1 MQEPSDFVEGE
12 RRWAAVL
19 FADMASF
26 TSASEALG
34 AERAYHLVSK
44 IISIASTSIESHGGH
59 VLEYA
64 GDSVLAI
71 FGAPV
76 ALENAS
82 LKACEAALTLQRLVA
97 AEAET
102 FARDFQITPRFRIG
116 ISGGEVVLGRM
127 GLEKKLDLKVAGEPV
142 NLAARLQS
150 LAGGNEIWIS
160 DGVFQQVEG
169 FIEAT
174 SLGRR
179 PVKGLT
185 QPQAL
190 YRLDRLRD
198 AETTFAGLHHRGT
211 ARLTGR
217 AAELERLDA
226 LVRLAATRLRVI
238 SLSGPPGIGKSR
250 LAHELLAG
258 GRFDASVHILQCSP
272 QSSGV
277 ALKPFIDVL
286 RAAAGIGDND
296 TSGMRREKLA
306 DLVSQL
312 AIDRPERHA
321 LLGDLMDLSA
331 ASASSLREDTY
342 QRAADTR
349 DFVCETVVALSRRKP
364 MVLLIEDAHW
374 IDQVSDDLIQ
384 ATIRKYADARLA
396 LIVTHR
402 PNYAPAWVRSASVTA
417 ITLQPLSRDATD
429 AMIASYLGTEG
440 IPQEL
445 KALVNAR
452 SEGNPLF
459 VEETLRFLRA
469 GNYITFADGSIGF
482 VPPGKDQVL
491 PGNLQHLVMSRVDAL
506 PADQRAL
513 LQFASVFGRHFL
525 GDALERAARSA
536 VPIAVAL
543 SAFVLQELVE
553 PDPALGSNGFRF
565 KHALIRDALYESI
578 LTTNKHTMHERIAR
592 DLEASAADRLG
603 DVAEILAYHYGEDHA
618 TDKAVE
624 FLWQSALKSMRLYS
638 IAQADRQL
646 AEAVRLISV
655 QADLVSEER
664 YGEIAAAWMRIADQ
678 SGNWTRVKHVAAQVL
693 PRLRA
698 AGPTTALSHSLTY
711 LALAHVHLRD
721 YPAAL
726 ELADEAQRLA
736 ESLND
741 PLALAWAKMAHMR
754 IYEETN
760 WKGREALAQLADQ
773 IVPVAETHHD
783 NHLGLTV
790 RFVLAMSFYSQGLSS
805 KARGAAN
812 ELLRFGEA
820 RGDRRALG
828 YGSWFLSVISFQ
840 EENFRE
846 ALRYAEQC
854 LAVAMPNTSD
864 DKLGATYRAACI
876 MHLGEIERGLAAL
889 RQCEEDAQKKSDIG
903 LLHAIRFGRGIGEL
917 TQGRIG
923 AGLRTLQANS
933 VEVQGTENF
942 LNRHVDKLYR
952 AAMLLS
958 IGLGKGKGAPA
969 AKLGWRDRAL
979 VLAVR
984 PFAVTWAERL
994 LKECEACPTWQ
1005 SGGVFQAQA
1014 QLGLGRIYTARRN
1027 TDLARRH
1034 LLKAKEYAEAQGAR
1048 AIARRADSA
1057 LAVLSESS

>member
-1 MQEPSDFVEGE
+1 MQQPSDFVEGE

-34 AERAYHLVSK
+34 AERAYHLVRK
-44 IISIASTSIESHGGH
+44 IISIASTSIESHGGR

-82 LKACEAALTLQRLVA
+82 LKACEAALALQHLVA
-97 AEAET
+97 EEAES
-102 FARDFQITPRFRIG
+102 FARDFQVAPRFRIG
-116 ISGGEVVLGRM
+116 IGGGEVVLGRM
-127 GLEKKLDLKVAGEPV
+127 GLERKLDLKVAGEPV
-142 NLAARLQS
+142 NLAARLQA
-150 LAGGNEIWIS
+150 LAGEGEIWIS

-179 PVKGLT
+179 QVKGLT

-190 YRLDRLRD
+190 YRLDRLRE
-198 AETTFAGLHHRGT
+198 AETKFAGLNRRGT
-211 ARLTGR
+211 ARLMGR
-217 AAELERLDA
+217 VAELERLDA
-226 LVRLAATRLRVI
+226 IVRSAASGLRVV
-238 SLSGPPGIGKSR
+238 SLSGPAGIGKSR
-250 LAHELLAG
+250 LAHELLTAG
-258 GRFDASVHILQCSP
+258 QFDADVRIVQCGP

-286 RAAAGIGDND
+286 RTAAGIGDDD
-296 TSGMRREKLA
+296 TSGVRRQKLA
-306 DLVSQL
+306 GLVAQL
-312 AIDRPERHA
+312 GIDRPERHP
-321 LLGDLMDLSA
+321 LLGDLMDQSA
-331 ASASSLREDTY
+331 TATSSREDTY

-349 DFVCETVVALSRRKP
+349 DLVCETVAALSRRKP

-374 IDQVSDDLIQ
+374 IDRVSDDLIQ
-384 ATIRKYADARLA
+384 ATITKYADARLA

-402 PNYAPAWVRSASVTA
+402 PNYSPAWALSPSVTA

-429 AMIASYLGTEG
+429 AMIASYLGAEG

-445 KALVNAR
+445 AALVNHR

-469 GNYITFADGSIGF
+469 GNHITVAEGGVSF
-482 VPPGKDQVL
+482 VAPGKGQVL
-491 PGNLQHLVMSRVDAL
+491 PGNLQHLVMSRVDTL
-506 PADQRAL
+506 PAEHRAL

-525 GDALERAARSA
+525 SDALERAARSA
-536 VPIAVAL
+536 RPIAVAL

-553 PDPALGSNGFRF
+553 PDRTLGDKGYRF

-578 LTTNKHTMHERIAR
+578 LTDNKRTMHERIAR
-592 DLEASAADRLG
+592 DLEASASDRLG
-603 DVAEILAYHYGEDHA
+603 EVAEILAYHYGEDHA

-624 FLWQSALKSMRLYS
+624 YLWQSALKSMRLYS
-638 IAQADRQL
+638 VAEADRQL
-646 AEAVRLISV
+646 SEANRLISN
-655 QADLVSEER
+655 QPDLVSEER
-664 YGEIAAAWMRIADQ
+664 YGEIASAWMRVADQ

-693 PRLRA
+693 PRLRSA
-698 AGPTTALSHSLTY
+698 DPSTALSHTLTY

-721 YPAAL
+721 YRAAL
-726 ELADEAQRLA
+726 ELAGEARRLA
-736 ESLND
+736 ETLND

-754 IYEETN
+754 IYQETD
-760 WKGREALAQLADQ
+760 WKGRAVLSQLADE
-773 IVPVAETHHD
+773 IAPVAETHND

-805 KARGAAN
+805 KAREAAH

-820 RGDRRALG
+820 RRDRRALG

-840 EENFRE
+840 EENFQE
-846 ALRYAEQC
+846 ALQYAEQC

-864 DKLGATYRAACI
+864 DKLGAMYRAACI
-876 MHLGEIERGLAAL
+876 MNLGELERGLAAL

-917 TQGRIG
+917 TQGRIADG
-923 AGLRTLQANS
+923 VRTLKTNS
-933 VEVQGTENF
+933 VQVQNTDNI

-952 AAMLLS
+952 AAMLLA
-958 IGLGKGKGAPA
+958 IGLGRGRDAPIS
-969 AKLGWRDRAL
+969 KFRIRD
-979 VLAVR
+979 LAVVLSVK
-984 PFAVTWAERL
+984 PFALTWAERL

-1005 SGGVFQAQA
+1005 EGGVFQAQV
-1014 QLGLGRIYTARRN
+1014 QLGLGRIYAARRN
-1027 TDLARRH
+1027 VNLARQH
-1034 LLKAKEYAEAQGAR
+1034 LSKAKEHAEAQGAR
-1048 AIARRADSA
+1048 AIARRAD
-1057 LAVLSESS
+1057 AVLATLDEAA